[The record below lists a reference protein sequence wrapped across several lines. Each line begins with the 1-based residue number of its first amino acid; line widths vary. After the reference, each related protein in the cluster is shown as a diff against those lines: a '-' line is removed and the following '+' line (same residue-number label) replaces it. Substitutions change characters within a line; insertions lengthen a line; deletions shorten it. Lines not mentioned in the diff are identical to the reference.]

1 MSASQNCE
9 TGIFGRRNGLVMA
22 NIHKK
27 RNIRTVSMAAMVL
40 AAALF
45 SAGCGSGT
53 TETAESGTAETEVSN
68 AASTLEG
75 EEPVFDY
82 YQNGNKITKEEYS
95 SRIQE
100 YENDI
105 AAGFDWIKKKRE
117 S

>member
-45 SAGCGSGT
+45 SAGCGAGT
-53 TETAESGTAETEVSN
+53 TETEVSN